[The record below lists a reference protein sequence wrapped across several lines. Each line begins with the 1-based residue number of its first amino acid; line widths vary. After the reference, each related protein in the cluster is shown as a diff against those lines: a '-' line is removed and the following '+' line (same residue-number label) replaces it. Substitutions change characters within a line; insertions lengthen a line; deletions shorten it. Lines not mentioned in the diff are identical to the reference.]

1 MFLTVTPV
9 CLCGRFVLGL
19 IQKDRQLES
28 LVEKLCHRLRA
39 APEPRQWRDL
49 AFCLSLINFRS
60 DAHTRESSPHRTVHK
75 RAMCH
80 FYRQVNFIFVI

>member
-1 MFLTVTPV
+1 MG
-9 CLCGRFVLGL
+9 GRFVLGL

-60 DAHTRESSPHRTVHK
+60 EPVSRRLPLGQSDPGSVHS
-75 RAMCH
+75 RH
-80 FYRQVNFIFVI
+80 